1 MVQSDQHRQNG
12 SGQVQY
18 EAKAVEDMGARNRDL
33 RVSAPVQV
41 GQEVVLTIDGLSSTG
56 EGVGR
61 TRGFAVFVPGA
72 LVGEEIVCTVE
83 SVKKSYARATLDRV
97 ITPSQERI
105 EPACDLYPSCG
116 GCQLLHLSHEGQLAA
131 KRQRVVDAVTRIGG
145 LDDVTVHPVIGM
157 ADPWRYRNKVQH
169 AVGLRG
175 DELVTGCY
183 MGGTH
188 EVVPTEDCH
197 IQHQASMAIIA
208 TVRRLAREFGL
219 SVYDGASRQGMLR
232 HVLVKYAYGTG
243 AAMVVLVTNG
253 AGFPGGRGE
262 EFGARIAQDHPE
274 VKSVI
279 QNVNTA
285 RGSMVLGRKNIVLW
299 GEETITDRMEGL
311 AFRISATSF
320 YQVNPIQTVTLY
332 RKALEYA
339 RLDGT
344 ERVLDAYCGVGTLSL
359 FLARAAREVYGIES
373 VGEAVRDARAN
384 ADLNRIDN
392 ARFIVG
398 RVEDVL
404 PRLVREGVTF
414 DVAVVDPPRAG
425 CDPAVL
431 QALAGNKK
439 SDAGVKRIVYVSCN
453 PSTMARDLKVLDEL
467 GYIACEI
474 QPVDMFPNTFHVET
488 VVLIT
493 RVKE

>member
-1 MVQSDQHRQNG
+1 
-12 SGQVQY
+12 
-18 EAKAVEDMGARNRDL
+18 
-33 RVSAPVQV
+33 
-41 GQEVVLTIDGLSSTG
+41 
-56 EGVGR
+56 
-61 TRGFAVFVPGA
+61 
-72 LVGEEIVCTVE
+72 
-83 SVKKSYARATLDRV
+83 
-97 ITPSQERI
+97 
-105 EPACDLYPSCG
+105 
-116 GCQLLHLSHEGQLAA
+116 
-131 KRQRVVDAVTRIGG
+131 
-145 LDDVTVHPVIGM
+145 
-157 ADPWRYRNKVQH
+157 
-169 AVGLRG
+169 
-175 DELVTGCY
+175 
-183 MGGTH
+183 
-188 EVVPTEDCH
+188 
-197 IQHQASMAIIA
+197 
-208 TVRRLAREFGL
+208 
-219 SVYDGASRQGMLR
+219 
-232 HVLVKYAYGTG
+232 
-243 AAMVVLVTNG
+243 
-253 AGFPGGRGE
+253 
-262 EFGARIAQDHPE
+262 
-274 VKSVI
+274 VI

-285 RGSMVLGRKNIVLW
+285 RGSAVLGRKNIVLW

-384 ADLNRIDN
+384 ADLNGIDN
-392 ARFIVG
+392 SRFIVG

-474 QPVDMFPNTFHVET
+474 QPVDMFPHTFHVEC
-488 VVLIT
+488 VVLMS